1 MKFRTK
7 KRTTSKWITVLAGS
21 AFAAYGLS
29 QLYRKSNTGK
39 SITQKLRDGASA
51 FLGALNHRGP
61 DETRFSVR
69 HNEGIKV
76 EKSITIHKSPEEL
89 FAFWRN
95 LENLPKF
102 MRHIESIQNRGFNTS
117 HWVTNAAG
125 GVKLEW
131 DAEVHNEIPNEL
143 IAWRSLQGSDLN
155 HAGSVHFIPDP
166 DKQATRVNVVMSY
179 EPPAGALGEAV
190 GKLLGKNPGAQ
201 IESDLNRFRELM
213 EFGEILTLE
222 EEEILAQ

>member
-1 MKFRTK
+1 MKFRKQKTA
-7 KRTTSKWITVLAGS
+7 TSKWITVLAGS

-29 QLYRKSNTGK
+29 CLYRKSNSGMNL
-39 SITQKLRDGASA
+39 TQKLRNGASA

-76 EKSITIHKSPEEL
+76 EKSILINKSPEEL

-95 LENLPKF
+95 LENLPRF
-102 MRHIESIQNRGFNTS
+102 MKHIESVQNRGFNQS
-117 HWVTNAAG
+117 HWVASAPG

-143 IAWRSLQGSDLN
+143 IAWRSLQSSDLN
-155 HAGSVHFIPDP
+155 HAGSVHFIPVP
-166 DKQATRVNVVMSY
+166 DKHATRVDVVMSY
-179 EPPAGALGEAV
+179 EPPAGVLGEAV
-190 GKLLGKNPGAQ
+190 GKLLGKNPAAQ

-213 EFGEILTLE
+213 EFGEVLTIE
-222 EEEILAQ
+222 QEEILT